1 MNDLESLKSALLD
14 MYDVQN
20 ALSDDALN
28 QPKDSDGTEIRVR
41 DCINDVIRFLEGEL
55 EYAEVQVTTEAAQHR
70 ARQNK

>member
-41 DCINDVIRFLEGEL
+41 DCINDEDNYRNHKEMHGWFI
-55 EYAEVQVTTEAAQHR
+55 Y
-70 ARQNK
+70 

>member
-55 EYAEVQVTTEAAQHR
+55 EYAGSEVQVTTEAAQHG
-70 ARQNK
+70 

>member
-1 MNDLESLKSALLD
+1 MNDLESLESALLD
-14 MYDVQN
+14 MYDVEK

-28 QPKDSDGTEIRVR
+28 QPKDSDGTDITVR

-55 EYAEVQVTTEAAQHR
+55 EYAQVLATTEAAR

>member
-28 QPKDSDGTEIRVR
+28 QPKDSDGTDITVR
-41 DCINDVIRFLEGEL
+41 DCINDVIEFLG
-55 EYAEVQVTTEAAQHR
+55 A
-70 ARQNK
+70 QNKENEE

>member
-55 EYAEVQVTTEAAQHR
+55 EYAEVQVTTEAAQHQ